1 MARESR
7 EVGTVQ
13 SGREAPHDTRL
24 QHADLG
30 SFQDFLM
37 LMHTFSIHCFTCSF
51 DAAQIINANLISLKS
66 QAEATFRP
74 CCKWEGS
81 KVTLRL
87 EVAMV

>member
-1 MARESR
+1 
-7 EVGTVQ
+7 
-13 SGREAPHDTRL
+13 
-24 QHADLG
+24 
-30 SFQDFLM
+30 M
-37 LMHTFSIHCFTCSF
+37 LMNTFSIHCFTCSC

-87 EVAMV
+87 EVEMV